1 MRLHVWGQAN
11 GEFVYYEDDGNTYAF
26 EQGNYCKRLMKNTF
40 DEGKIILEQQEGSFD
55 SHFKTLKIILHGFH
69 DLKTEVLVNGVKVK
83 VKYEAMKYIEP
94 ISDFDPYHKPPK
106 PPMLIENVP
115 FVEIENSAE
124 ELILSWKF

>member
-1 MRLHVWGQAN
+1 
-11 GEFVYYEDDGNTYAF
+11 
-26 EQGNYCKRLMKNTF
+26 MKNTF

>member
-1 MRLHVWGQAN
+1 
-11 GEFVYYEDDGNTYAF
+11 
-26 EQGNYCKRLMKNTF
+26 
-40 DEGKIILEQQEGSFD
+40 
-55 SHFKTLKIILHGFH
+55 
-69 DLKTEVLVNGVKVK
+69 VNGVKVK